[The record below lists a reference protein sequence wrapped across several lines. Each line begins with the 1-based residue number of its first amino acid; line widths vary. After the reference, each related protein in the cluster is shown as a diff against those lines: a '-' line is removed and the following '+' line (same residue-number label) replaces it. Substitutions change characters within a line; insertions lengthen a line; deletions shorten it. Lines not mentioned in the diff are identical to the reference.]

1 MTEDDVSRG
10 SHQIN
15 LVSGQPY
22 GAVPEPSNIE
32 AVITPFPTGSA
43 GAPQLWKLNH
53 YYEPGAPATETLAPG
68 PGPVFELHNLSTDP
82 EERHNLAAEST
93 EVLAQLQVLLVA
105 ERHAKRRQPRQP
117 H

>member
-10 SHQIN
+10 SHQTN

-53 YYEPGAPATETLAPG
+53 YYEPGDPATETLTLG
-68 PGPVFELHNLSTDP
+68 PGP
-82 EERHNLAAEST
+82 
-93 EVLAQLQVLLVA
+93 
-105 ERHAKRRQPRQP
+105 
-117 H
+117 